1 MVRDAFLNRIGTAV
15 PPHDVHAKFVAYAP
29 RLLSAARDRALFQR
43 MARKSQIGRR
53 FSYLEPDPAP
63 ERLDRAGF
71 YHHGAFPD
79 TAERMGLYRRHAF
92 GLAERAIADLGG
104 APALAGVT
112 HLVVTSCTG
121 FAAPG
126 LDLEIVWRF
135 GLNPA
140 VERTLVG
147 FMGCYA
153 AINAFK
159 LARHIVRSEP
169 AARVLVVNLELCT
182 LHLQEEDDLETVL
195 SFLIFADGAAA
206 SLVTAEP
213 VGIELRGF
221 HCAVVP
227 DSAEQITWH
236 IGRAGFDMVLSGEVP
251 QTIHDALPA
260 TIGAILG
267 GDPVEAIRHWAI
279 HPGGRTVLDAV
290 ERALGLE
297 PAALAASRRVLAEY
311 GNMSSPTVVFVLKAL
326 AEAAAAGGGDP
337 RDNSGCAMAFGPGL
351 TVESMRFGLAPLGQS
366 AAG

>member
-1 MVRDAFLNRIGTAV
+1 MVRTAYVNRIGTAV
-15 PPHDVHAKFVAYAP
+15 PPHDVHAKFVDFAP
-29 RLLSAARDRALFQR
+29 RLLSAARDRLLFQR
-43 MARKSQIGRR
+43 MARKAQIAHR
-53 FSYLEPDPAP
+53 FSYLEPDPVP

-71 YHHGAFPD
+71 YRRGHFPD
-79 TAERMGLYRRHAF
+79 TGERMAFYRRHAID
-92 GLAERAIADLGG
+92 LAEGAIADLGG

-112 HLVVTSCTG
+112 HLLITSCTG

-135 GLNPA
+135 GLDPA
-140 VERTLVG
+140 VERTVVG

-159 LARHIVRSEP
+159 LAHHIVRSDA

-182 LHLQEEDDLETVL
+182 LHLQEADELETVL

-206 SLVTAEP
+206 SLVSAEP
-213 VGIELRGF
+213 AGIELRGF

-227 DSAEQITWH
+227 DSAAQITWH
-236 IGRAGFDMVLSGEVP
+236 IGQAGFDMVLSGEVP

-267 GDPVEAIRHWAI
+267 GQPVAAIRHWAI

-290 ERALGLE
+290 ERALDLD
-297 PAALAASRRVLAEY
+297 PAALAASRQVLAEY

-326 AEAAAAGGGDP
+326 AEAAHRQGASEGGP
-337 RDNSGCAMAFGPGL
+337 GCAMAFGPGL
-351 TVESMRFGLAPLGQS
+351 TVESMRFALAGP
-366 AAG
+366 AGARPA